1 MALSISVFTVVSA
14 LTVIAAAVLI
24 AVQTVLSLGASYV
37 IAAYALIAVSFIT
50 LLASNAKIKVA
61 AKLFELTD
69 TAYMRAVSYLCAAG
83 FAADTVAYLVK
94 IYECVSDKTH
104 SVAAIPLF
112 SLSMVFSLLSAFEF
126 MLVAMSFGDDKYNFK
141 RFSLI
146 AFTPLLWAAVK
157 ISGLLLGYV
166 NVAKPSDFFF
176 FFVVAACLLFFYRFA
191 YEAFKDAQASRLTLY
206 FADVMTMCGALY
218 FVSRVSLVIADTK
231 NFFDYENL
239 FAVIVLFIALFS
251 FTLKIRIVKYGK

>member
-1 MALSISVFTVVSA
+1 MALSISVFTIVSA

-24 AVQTVLSLGASYV
+24 AVQTVFSLGAGYV
-37 IAAYALIAVSFIT
+37 TAAYALIAVSLIT
-50 LLASNAKIKVA
+50 LAASNARIKVT

-69 TAYMRAVSYLCAAG
+69 TAYMRAVSYICAAG
-83 FAADTVAYLVK
+83 FVADTVAYIVK
-94 IYECVSDKTH
+94 IYECVSGKAH

-126 MLVAMSFGDDKYNFK
+126 VLVAMSFGDDKYNFK

-166 NVAKPSDFFF
+166 DASKPSDLLKAA
-176 FFVVAACLLFFYRFA
+176 VTAACLLFFYRFA
-191 YEAFKDAQASRLTLY
+191 YEAFKDTQASRITLY
-206 FADVMTMCGALY
+206 FSDVMTMFGALY
-218 FVSRVSLVIADTK
+218 FVSRVSLVVADTK
-231 NFFDYENL
+231 SFFDYDNL
-239 FAVIVLFIALFS
+239 FAAIVLFIALFS
-251 FTLKIRIVKYGK
+251 FSLKIRIVKYGQ